1 MYKLLTIEYLFTYKI
16 IIMLHISKE
25 EREELIQGFGKKILA
40 KNVVNVN
47 IVRLNEDNYDEVR
60 PELEKLFGESLTK
73 FPAKEDILRL
83 GIAGLFAGT
92 VLYLD
97 GELVDGV
104 IYDPDGDYVNN
115 RNLRTYYNGDEY
127 YIANGIYGNCSELFS
142 RNVRLSQLAY
152 FD

>member
-1 MYKLLTIEYLFTYKI
+1 
-16 IIMLHISKE
+16 MLHISKE

-47 IVRLNEDNYDEVR
+47 IVRLNEDNYEEVR
-60 PELEKLFGESLTK
+60 PELEKLFGESLIK

-83 GIAGLFAGT
+83 KIAGLFAGT

-142 RNVRLSQLAY
+142 RDVRLSQLAY

>member
-1 MYKLLTIEYLFTYKI
+1 
-16 IIMLHISKE
+16 MLHISKE

-47 IVRLNEDNYDEVR
+47 IVRLNEENYDKVR
-60 PELEKLFGESLTK
+60 PELEKLFGESLIK
-73 FPAKEDILRL
+73 FPDKNDILRL
-83 GIAGLFAGT
+83 KISGLFAGT

-104 IYDPDGDYVNN
+104 IYDPDGEYVNN